1 MKDGE
6 PITMT
11 ALLDQIELSRRAFEE
26 TIEGLSDDQ
35 MEAREDG
42 AWAITD
48 HLVHRAAW
56 EKGVAE
62 FLRGR
67 PRAAGMGLDEEAW
80 ELSMDE
86 VNDAIYEQ
94 NRHLS
99 ATQAR
104 EMLEEA
110 HVAMLDALVG
120 LSDEDLSR
128 PHAHFLPHGTE
139 GVASER
145 LILET
150 IVANTYEHYDEHAEY
165 IRESVTKSQ

>member
-1 MKDGE
+1 MTKQGQMKKAE
-6 PITMT
+6 
-11 ALLDQIELSRRAFEE
+11 LLDRIEQSRKAFEK
-26 TIEGLSDDQ
+26 TIEPLSDDQ
-35 MEAREDG
+35 MEAREEG

-48 HLVHRAAW
+48 HLAHLAAW

-67 PRAAGMGLDEEAW
+67 PRAAGMGLNEEAW

-86 VNDAIYEQ
+86 VNDVIYER

-99 ATQAR
+99 AAEARQKLEDAQA
-104 EMLEEA
+104 
-110 HVAMLDALVG
+110 AMLDALTG

-128 PHAHFLPHGTE
+128 PHAHFLPQGTE
-139 GVASER
+139 GVATER

-165 IRESVTKSQ
+165 IRRRLSER